1 MQLPKDKLQH
11 LTWGA
16 GLALIVACTVLVTKA
31 SPALA
36 IALASA
42 ALAVGVELYQRARG
56 EGQASWLDALATAA
70 PGLLLAGAVLL
81 AGVG

>member
-1 MQLPKDKLQH
+1 MPLPKDKIQH

-16 GLALIVACTVLVTKA
+16 GLALIVACTVLAARA

-42 ALAVGVELYQRARG
+42 ALGVGVELYQRARNEG
-56 EGQASWLDALATAA
+56 EPSWLDALATAT
-70 PGLLLAGAVLL
+70 PGLLLAGIVLL

>member
-1 MQLPKDKLQH
+1 MPLPKDKIQH

-16 GLALIVACTVLVTKA
+16 GLALVVGCTALVTKA

-42 ALAVGVELYQRARG
+42 ALGVGVELYQKARNEG
-56 EGQASWLDALATAA
+56 EPSWLDALATAA
-70 PGLLLAGAVLL
+70 PGLLLAGIVALG
-81 AGVG
+81 AG

>member
-1 MQLPKDKLQH
+1 MTIPPDKLRHVQ
-11 LTWGA
+11 WGA
-16 GLALIVACTVLVTKA
+16 GLALVVGATVLAARA

-70 PGLLLAGAVLL
+70 PGLLLAGAVGV

>member
-1 MQLPKDKLQH
+1 VAEPV
-11 LTWGA
+11 A
-16 GLALIVACTVLVTKA
+16 GPDPLSAAVVAAVPGLVTT
-31 SPALA
+31 LA
-36 IALASA
+36 GVIAKR
-42 ALAVGVELYQRARG
+42 AVGVELYQRARG